1 MCHFVE
7 NCQTR
12 DFEEGK
18 FFVGLALA
26 VATVVEFL
34 GLEVVLGAWH
44 GVAEKAI
51 AENYLECDVNI
62 CMAFDTSKKG

>member
-12 DFEEGK
+12 DFEEGEI
-18 FFVGLALA
+18 FVGLAPA

-34 GLEVVLGAWH
+34 GLEVVLGAWL

-51 AENYLECDVNI
+51 AEDHLECDVNV
-62 CMAFDTSKKG
+62 CMVFDTSKKG